1 MVERRARRKIGSRVL
16 PELAAPGCGV
26 ALALVLVGCGG
37 GYRPPAAVL
46 PPASTSGE
54 SFIGQIGDEQ
64 LTLRLRE
71 ALTAKGLTP
80 AVTPYVF
87 IAHAF
92 LVGAVDSPK
101 RVEQALMVA
110 GGVSGI
116 VSIDSY
122 LVVRPKG
129 ARASASNDASIESTA
144 RVMLGTNPA
153 ARAGHVDVVSI
164 DGHVVL
170 LGVVPS
176 AEARAS
182 VEATARGVGGVTGV
196 TDFLLL
202 PERQ

>member
-1 MVERRARRKIGSRVL
+1 MIERGARREIGNRVL
-16 PELAAPGCGV
+16 LDLVALGLRA
-26 ALALVLVGCGG
+26 ALALSLVGCGG
-37 GYRPPAAVL
+37 GYRPAAPAL

-54 SFIGQIGDEQ
+54 SVIGQIGDEQ

-71 ALTAKGLTP
+71 GLTAKGLAP
-80 AVTPYVF
+80 AVSPYVY

-92 LVGAVDSPK
+92 LVGRVHSAK
-101 RVEQALMVA
+101 RVEQALEVA
-110 GGVSGI
+110 AGVQGLA
-116 VSIDSY
+116 SIDSY
-122 LVVRPKG
+122 IVVRPKG
-129 ARASASNDASIESTA
+129 ARTSSDDASVAGTA
-144 RVMLGTNPA
+144 RIMLGANPA

-164 DGHVVL
+164 DGHIVL

-196 TDFLLL
+196 TNFLLL